1 MFKVLVLSSKRVL
14 YEDEAWSVFV
24 CGDLGEF
31 EVLENHKPIISLL
44 KEGDIV
50 IDWEKSIPVKKG
62 IVRMHKNELVALV
75 EE

>member
-1 MFKVLVLSSKRVL
+1 MFKVLILSSRRVL
-14 YEDEAWSVFV
+14 YEAEAESVFLS
-24 CGDLGEF
+24 GDLGEF

-44 KEGDIV
+44 KQGDIV

-62 IVRMHKNELVALV
+62 VMRMDKNELVALV